1 MGVTFNGWKVLK
13 YAILALCLV
22 LGMYIDFYVGY
33 FMGRFEAIDERIG
46 DLRKSRLQ
54 ILRSYIATIENG
66 GADAL
71 VRRIRYE
78 HAVWEKVNAGGFPG
92 REEDDILY
100 GKRNGS
106 VPVES
111 SGRAPTGRTNGGR
124 EVPSGKSLGH

>member
-1 MGVTFNGWKVLK
+1 MGVTFSGWKVLK

-22 LGMYIDFYVGY
+22 LGLYIDFYVGY
-33 FMGRFEAIDERIG
+33 FMGRFKAIDES
-46 DLRKSRLQ
+46 LVAQKNYLLQ
-54 ILRSYIATIENG
+54 LYRSYIVTIEKG

-78 HAVWEKVNAGGFPG
+78 HAVWEKVRAGGFPG

-111 SGRAPTGRTNGGR
+111 SGRAPTGTTNGGR